1 MNANQKTIFYL
12 EIILILILLVG
23 YLYDALTFNF
33 VGAILLIYVACFGAW
48 YYFKSSYNTKQLWY
62 NFLSKEISIFLDDN
76 LKSKSDFD
84 LTSIKSNTD
93 L

>member
-12 EIILILILLVG
+12 EIVLILILLVG

-48 YYFKSSYNTKQLWY
+48 YYFKS
-62 NFLSKEISIFLDDN
+62 
-76 LKSKSDFD
+76 
-84 LTSIKSNTD
+84 
-93 L
+93 